1 MSTNLEFD
9 ELINA
14 VLGTYE
20 CTTKPQSDISQTQC
34 ADLIILLKCILET
47 IIPRVME
54 IPKNKSQVVAPS
66 HEGFKS

>member
-34 ADLIILLKCILET
+34 ADLIILLKCILENNYS
-47 IIPRVME
+47 E
-54 IPKNKSQVVAPS
+54 SNGNLNNKSQVVAPS